1 MDRRESV
8 AYAMRSVEMEGFV
21 FSERSKKQIELLAE
35 GKITSE
41 AHRAMIL
48 KDVEARNRGEVLEG
62 DE

>member
-21 FSERSKKQIELLAE
+21 FSERSKKQSELLAE
-35 GKITSE
+35 GKITRE
-41 AHRAMIL
+41 EHRAMIL

>member
-1 MDRRESV
+1 MDCRESV

-41 AHRAMIL
+41 EHRAMIL
-48 KDVEARNRGEVLEG
+48 KM
-62 DE
+62 

>member
-21 FSERSKKQIELLAE
+21 FSERSKKQFEMLAE

-41 AHRAMIL
+41 EHRAMIFE
-48 KDVEARNRGEVLEG
+48 DIAARNRGEVLEG

>member
-35 GKITSE
+35 RKITSE
-41 AHRAMIL
+41 EHRAMIL